1 MSAKQLLAEIERG
14 IKALQKAR
22 VLCLKDEAV
31 APKAKATAAKTAKGT
46 KVSAKKT
53 AKSGM
58 SDEGRARIAA
68 AQQKRWAKVKREK
81 NKAAKAAKAAL
92 VVPQQNNPLSHTHK
106 GPEAIDLR
114 AFMFG
119 SDYLVQSI

>member
-1 MSAKQLLAEIERG
+1 MSAKQLLAEIDRG

-22 VLCLKDEAV
+22 VLCLKGEAV
-31 APKAKATAAKTAKGT
+31 APKAKATAAKSAKGT
-46 KVSAKKT
+46 KAPAKNA

-81 NKAAKAAKAAL
+81 NKAAKAVKAAL
-92 VVPQQNNPLSHTHK
+92 AVSAEK
-106 GPEAIDLR
+106 
-114 AFMFG
+114 
-119 SDYLVQSI
+119 